1 MDKPSFSFE
10 LFPPRTPEAAAKL
23 PGVIGQLASLRPD
36 FFSITHGAGGSDQD
50 GTYETLLTVV
60 GHAGLEV
67 APHLTCVGSTRA
79 HVGALLQRYR
89 DAGVRRIVALRGD
102 LPSTAPRPA
111 APGDFHYASQL
122 VSFIRETHGDA
133 LKIEVAAYPEMHPQ
147 ACSPGADFDYFRR
160 KVEAGANGALTQLF
174 YNADAYFDF
183 MERCGKAGL
192 TIPVV
197 PGIMPITGFANTQ
210 RFCNGCG
217 ADLPRWVRLRLE
229 QLRDDKAALL
239 DFGLEVVSRLCET
252 LLRNGAPGLH
262 FYTIN
267 RAEPTLRLWK
277 NLALPLPVGAE
288 YLDEEVLG
296 LDPDKIEVELTRVP
310 AKRRFAVQWD

>member
-1 MDKPSFSFE
+1 MNKPSFSFE

-23 PGVIGQLASLRPD
+23 PSVIGELASVQPD
-36 FFSITHGAGGSDQD
+36 FFSVTHGAGGSDQD

-60 GHAGLEV
+60 EHSGLEV

-79 HVGALLQRYR
+79 HLADLLQRYR
-89 DAGVRRIVALRGD
+89 GAGVKRIVALRGD
-102 LPSTAPRPA
+102 LPDPSKGPA
-111 APGDFHYASQL
+111 APGEFHYANEL

-133 LKIEVAAYPEMHPQ
+133 FKIEVAAYPEMHPQ
-147 ACSPGADFDYFRR
+147 ACSPGADFDHFRR
-160 KVEAGANGALTQLF
+160 KVEAGADGALTQLF

-183 MERCGKAGL
+183 MERCAKAGI

-197 PGIMPITGFANTQ
+197 PGIMPITNFANTQ
-210 RFCNGCG
+210 RFCKGCG

-229 QLRDDKAALL
+229 QLQDDKDALL
-239 DFGLEVVSRLCET
+239 DFGLEVVTRLCET

-267 RAEPTLRLWK
+267 RAEPALRLWV
-277 NLALPLPVGAE
+277 NLALPFPVSGTT
-288 YLDEEVLG
+288 LDEQLAEL
-296 LDPDKIEVELTRVP
+296 PPEAIEAELATVP
-310 AKRRFAVQWD
+310 ANRNFAVQ